1 MEIDHILFMVRFHYR
16 FTSATPLNNI
26 LHLSYN
32 SYIFQFGRL
41 LLPTLWGKFWRRI
54 ASTQEWSVNC
64 NTLILSK
71 WNGILQK
78 VFSNAMSWWY
88 IFIFKLNVHLCLFQ
102 MVQLKSGS
110 HHRFPWWIGAQQ
122 ALGNYLNRL
131 RHSEMRYWFQSCNLR
146 TQIAD

>member
-1 MEIDHILFMVRFHYR
+1 MSNTHSSAVEIDHILFMVRFHYR
-16 FTSATPLNNI
+16 WTPATPLNNI

-41 LLPTLWGKFWRRI
+41 PLPTLSGKFWRRI

-64 NTLILSK
+64 NTLIISK

-78 VFSNAMSWWY
+78 VFPNAMSGWC
-88 IFIFKLNVHLCLFQ
+88 IFIFWLKVSLCLFQ
-102 MVQLKSGS
+102 MVQLISGS

-122 ALGNYLNRL
+122 ATGNYLNRL
-131 RHSEMRYWFQSCNLR
+131 RPSEMR
-146 TQIAD
+146 